1 MHYLKFGSSKKFVVF
16 LHGWGADLNSFLW
29 LKDFLVDDYSVLLL
43 DFCGFGK
50 TPEPEKPYS
59 VSDYVFDLKK
69 LLDKF
74 EIEKIVF
81 IAHSFGGRVAIKFLF
96 YYQFCYNK
104 VSLCLVDSAGI
115 LPRRTIL
122 YRLRVSRFKKL
133 KRKAEK
139 NSILNGK
146 LSKFG
151 SKDYKILSPVMK
163 KTFVRVVNEDLSK
176 FAKFLKCKT
185 FIVWGENDTE
195 TKPYMARK
203 LKRLIKGSKLIF
215 IKNAGHFCFLEKKD
229 EFVIILDT
237 FLKNL

>member
-1 MHYLKFGSSKKFVVF
+1 MNYLKFGSSKKFVVF

-29 LKDFLVDDYSVLLL
+29 LKDFLIDDYSILFL

-50 TPEPEKPYS
+50 TPEPEKSYS

-69 LLDKF
+69 LLNKF
-74 EIEKIVF
+74 DIEELVF

-96 YYQFCYNK
+96 YYQFDYKK
-104 VSLCLVDSAGI
+104 VSLCLVDSAGV
-115 LPRRTIL
+115 LPRRTL
-122 YRLRVSRFKKL
+122 KYRLRVSRYKKL
-133 KRKAEK
+133 KKKAEK
-139 NSILNGK
+139 NFWLKEK
-146 LSKFG
+146 LEKFG
-151 SKDYKILSPVMK
+151 SNDYKVLSPVMK
-163 KTFVRVVNEDLSK
+163 QTFIKVVNEDLSK

-185 FIVWGENDTE
+185 LIVWGRKDTE

-203 LKRLIKGSKLIF
+203 LKRLIKGSKLVF
-215 IKNAGHFCFLEKKD
+215 IKNSGHFCFLEKKE